1 MDTRPLEIVCQGI
14 IDEVDRNLNDLD
26 ELNDDFVRYLREE
39 GNALVTQSTD
49 EQS

>member
-14 IDEVDRNLNDLD
+14 INEVERNLN
-26 ELNDDFVRYLREE
+26 ELYDDFVRYLREE